1 MKKAELLAPAGDMN
15 KLKTAFYF
23 GADAV
28 YVGGKKFSLRAQAGN
43 FSEDELEKAVKYSR
57 ERGKKIYVTVNILAR
72 NNDIKEAEEYFL
84 FLEKIGVDGAIVSD
98 TGLLSV
104 AKRVAP
110 KLPLNLSTQ
119 ANTLNYEAARFW
131 KDFGIKRVI
140 LARELS
146 LKEIAEISQ
155 KNEGLEVET
164 FIHGAMCISYSG
176 RCVLSDYR
184 TGRSSNRGECVQ
196 ACRWNYEIR
205 EKGSSGAFME
215 AEEDERGTYI
225 LNSKDLCLVDYLE
238 ELIDAGVVSMKIE
251 GRMKSEYYL
260 ATVINAYRRAL
271 DELYEKGFD
280 YKKNPIF
287 KEELEKTA
295 HREFTTAYLFGEND
309 RTENFNDSQSVGT
322 HKFIASVLESTNGD
336 GYALIEMRNRF
347 AVGDVLEVLS
357 PSASFN
363 KKIAVDRMTDERG
376 DVIEDAKLVQQRI
389 RLYSSVPLFEGDM
402 LRKKI

>member
-28 YVGGKKFSLRAQAGN
+28 YVGGKEFSLRAQAGN
-43 FSEDELEKAVKYSR
+43 FSEDELEEAVKYSH

-72 NNDIKEAEEYFL
+72 NNDIKKAEEYFL

-98 TGLLSV
+98 AGLLSV

-131 KDFGIKRVI
+131 KDFGVKRVI

-146 LKEIAEISQ
+146 LEEIAEISQ

-238 ELIDAGVVSMKIE
+238 KLIDAGVVSMKIE

-271 DELYEKGFD
+271 DEFYEKGSE
-280 YKKNPIF
+280 YKKNPIY

-295 HREFTTAYLFGEND
+295 HREFTTAYLLGEND

-322 HKFIASVLESTNGD
+322 HKFIASVLASTNGE

-376 DVIEDAKLVQQRI
+376 EVIEDAKLVQQRI
-389 RLYSSVPLFEGDM
+389 RLYSSVPLFAGDM

>member
-43 FSEDELEKAVKYSR
+43 FSEDELEEAVKYSH

-146 LKEIAEISQ
+146 LEEIAEISQ

-271 DELYEKGFD
+271 DELYEKGSD

-295 HREFTTAYLFGEND
+295 HREFTTAYLLGEND

-363 KKIAVDRMTDERG
+363 KKIAVDRMTDDRG
-376 DVIEDAKLVQQRI
+376 EVIEDAKLVQQRI
-389 RLYSSVPLFEGDM
+389 RLYSSIPLFAGDM

>member
-1 MKKAELLAPAGDMN
+1 MKQAELLAPAGDMN

-43 FSEDELEKAVKYSR
+43 FSEGELEEAVKFSQ

-72 NNDIKEAEEYFL
+72 NNDIKEAEEYFQ

-110 KLPLNLSTQ
+110 KLSLNLSTQ

-146 LKEIAEISQ
+146 LEEIAEISE
-155 KNEGLEVET
+155 KNKGLEVET

-238 ELIDAGVVSMKIE
+238 ELIGAGVVSMKIE

-271 DELYEKGFD
+271 DELYEKGSE

-295 HREFTTAYLFGEND
+295 HREFTTAYLLGEND

-322 HKFIASVLESTNGD
+322 HKFIASVLESTNDEGF
-336 GYALIEMRNRF
+336 ALIEMRNRF
-347 AVGDVLEVLS
+347 AVGDILEVLS

-363 KKIAVDRMTDERG
+363 KKIAVGRMTDERG
-376 DVIEDAKLVQQRI
+376 EVIEDAKLVQQRI
-389 RLYSSVPLFEGDM
+389 RLFSSVPLFAGDM